1 MTEELKKP
9 GVNLAAML
17 EGLKTPPEQPTIK
30 TATLVRPQTFEGRR
44 AGETPEFT
52 KRRQKNRIRNKLAK
66 ASRKRR

>member
-9 GVNLAAML
+9 GVDLASML
-17 EGLKTPPEQPTIK
+17 EGLKPAQPTIK

-52 KRRQKNRIRNKLAK
+52 KRRKKNRIRNKLAK
-66 ASRKRR
+66 ASRRKR